1 MMSYLINQEEE
12 EEQGYNKLKSVLSKV
27 YFRQA

>member
-1 MMSYLINQEEE
+1 MMFHLTKQEE

>member
-1 MMSYLINQEEE
+1 MMSYLINQEE

-27 YFRQA
+27 YFKQA

>member
-1 MMSYLINQEEE
+1 MMSYLINQEE

>member
-1 MMSYLINQEEE
+1 MMSYLINQE